1 MAPYSSAEL
10 AHYDN
15 DDDDGYRTGHGQNN
29 RTTDLG
35 FTAPLIESISTFKSK
50 LQHWA
55 EHEKSKA
62 DSRVESYHNSL
73 VQQQTIIDSQVS
85 KLTGVQ
91 RERGMNDMFES
102 KEGKDNND
110 NDENH
115 PDNIASRKKSLEE
128 QSAKVQIEIMK
139 LKNERDNRENRVQGK
154 FTND

>member
-91 RERGMNDMFES
+91 RERGMNDMLEG
-102 KEGKDNND
+102 KEGNDNN
-110 NDENH
+110 ENH
-115 PDNIASRKKSLEE
+115 SENIASRKKSLEE
-128 QSAKVQIEIMK
+128 KSAKVQIEIMK
-139 LKNERDNRENRVQGK
+139 LKTERDNREKRVQGK
-154 FTND
+154 LTKNSMI